1 MQIFRKKFY
10 AAEKIR
16 LENLRTKSQSGE
28 EKKGVEVGKV
38 VEKEKRPKLVRPS
51 LEPLRRPTL
60 EVKKPEATSLT
71 SNLTSSSSR
80 QGSITSRLLGLLPP
94 STEPRRRPGSILNPG
109 IGAISEVDDT
119 VLSNGTLNSRLASL
133 ALGGRGTGEVIRK
146 VKN

>member
-1 MQIFRKKFY
+1 M
-10 AAEKIR
+10 
-16 LENLRTKSQSGE
+16 
-28 EKKGVEVGKV
+28 

-51 LEPLRRPTL
+51 QEPLRRPTL
-60 EVKKPEATSLT
+60 EGKKPEAT
-71 SNLTSSSSR
+71 NQTSSSSR

-133 ALGGRGTGEVIRK
+133 ALGGRGRGEVIRR

>member
-1 MQIFRKKFY
+1 M
-10 AAEKIR
+10 
-16 LENLRTKSQSGE
+16 ENLRTISQSGE
-28 EKKGVEVGKV
+28 EKKEVEVGKV

-51 LEPLRRPTL
+51 QEPLRRPTL
-60 EVKKPEATSLT
+60 EGKKQEATSQ
-71 SNLTSSSSR
+71 TSSSSR

-133 ALGGRGTGEVIRK
+133 ALGGRERGEVIRK